1 MKSLDTFLEFFHD
14 GRESEY
20 NKILT
25 AFGSTRNFLKLLLKY
40 KVELYNVDIAYI
52 PASEFK
58 EDNGLFKFI
67 ADNGFLDDVEYD
79 NLDDTL
85 KNYYLIYL
93 IDKNDNDGLKF
104 ICDYVFSD
112 VQIRDTGYWLR
123 LSDREELAEFFDNGG
138 RDYSASNLAKTVFAE
153 DGTIYEY
160 YWDSTDDVYRDV
172 IEELNEKNTQSLA
185 EYILE
190 NVGNRDLSTEDFGSD
205 FFQELADTDG
215 RDGLFQITSD
225 NVISLIK
232 DEEAMNELLDTD
244 LDELKSNLNSLHNNA
259 YNGAYGDMLW
269 NKVMEGLDEY
279 FSSPIDEVA
288 VKIGEKTR
296 YTPYIKIRDFYSNV
310 MTFLNEYRGYSDTL
324 DYYGGYTEM
333 MSQLFND
340 GTYEQIDFRVYDYP
354 DSSEVNLQI
363 NDLFGDYLY

>member
-1 MKSLDTFLEFFHD
+1 MSKLEKFLEWFHD
-14 GRESEY
+14 GREDEY
-20 NKILT
+20 NRILKV
-25 AFGSTRNFLKLLLKY
+25 FGTTRNFLKTVLKY
-40 KVELYNVDIAYI
+40 NEQDQVDVTYI
-52 PASEFK
+52 PSDEFQNDSE
-58 EDNGLFKFI
+58 LFNFI
-67 ADNGFLDDVEYD
+67 VDNGFLDDVDYN
-79 NLDDTL
+79 NLEEVL
-85 KNYYLIYL
+85 KNYYLISL
-93 IDKNDNDGLKF
+93 IEKNTSNGLNF
-104 ICDYVFSD
+104 ICHNLLTD
-112 VQIRDTGYWLR
+112 VQIRDDGYWLR
-123 LSDREELAEFFDNGG
+123 LSGREELAEFFDSGG
-138 RDYSASNLAKTVFAE
+138 RDYSASDIAQKVFAE

-172 IEELNEKNTQSLA
+172 IEELNEQNTQSLA

-190 NVGNRDLSTEDFGSD
+190 NIGNKDLSTEDFGSD

-244 LDELKSNLNSLHNNA
+244 LDELKGNLDNLHTNA

-269 NKVMEGLDEY
+269 NLVMEGLDEY

-288 VKIGEKTR
+288 TQIGEKRR
-296 YTPYIKIRDFYSNV
+296 YTQYIKIRDFYSNV

-324 DYYGGYTEM
+324 DYYGGYTQM
-333 MSQLFND
+333 MKQLFND

-354 DSSEVNLQI
+354 DSSEVDRQI